1 MASTSTNVLLKEVR
15 GTFGKQVVF
24 RQRNGKTVLC
34 SMPRPYPP
42 KTANQLANQERFA
55 RANAFAKAVIADP
68 VRKAEYQARATK
80 PGVSAY
86 HVAFQE
92 AFHGAEIKEVQ
103 VKEKVVTVRM
113 RNNNGVKEVR
123 VDDKPAVFNKKT
135 QVWEFVMSGGEREVR
150 AFDKMGRCWVR
161 RLDG

>member
-1 MASTSTNVLLKEVR
+1 MATVANNVLLREAR

-24 RQRNGKTVLC
+24 RQRNGKTVMC
-34 SMPRPYPP
+34 NMPRPYPP
-42 KTANQLANQERFA
+42 KTAKQLANQERFA

-92 AFHGAEIKEVQ
+92 AFYGAEIKEVH
-103 VKEKVVTVRM
+103 VEEKAVTVRM
-113 RNNNGVKEVR
+113 RYNNGVKEVW
-123 VDDKPAVFNKKT
+123 VDDKPAVFNQRL
-135 QVWEFVMSGGEREVR
+135 QVWEYVLSGGEREVR

-161 RLDG
+161 NILT